1 MNNCTG
7 SPAVTWRSGN
17 SFAWTY
23 QNCDNGTEICLVTI
37 DGGGH
42 VLYQGEETDIDTARL
57 AWDFMKR
64 FTK

>member
-1 MNNCTG
+1 M
-7 SPAVTWRSGN
+7 TWSSGN

-23 QNCDNGTEICLVTI
+23 QNCDNGTEICPVTI
-37 DGGGH
+37 DGAGH
-42 VLYQGEETDIDTARL
+42 VLYPGEESDIDTARL